1 MKLVSFSTADGK
13 IRPGSLL
20 EEAGLVVD
28 LTAAGFADTTAVL
41 SAGFT
46 SVAKPAAYPAYKLS
60 DVRLHAPI
68 ANPPRVFAIGLNYRE
83 HAIESKL
90 ALPKFPVVFF
100 KMSTAIVG
108 PGENIVLPKN
118 STQPDYEA
126 ELAFVIG
133 KGGYRIPASAWHE
146 HVYGYTI
153 VNDVSARDIQLS
165 TSQWSLAKS
174 FPTFCPMGPA
184 IVTIDEIADPHQLA
198 ISLSIDGEV
207 LQNSTTSEL
216 VFNIPGTRRVH
227 LLHHAPA
234 PWRRR
239 IHRHSI
245 RRRHGPHPA
254 TLAQT
259 WRICNRQ
266 RRRPRLSDQSRR
278 RRVIGSRNSI
288 AADSANPAIPTT
300 ATSCLWRGKAAP
312 GCTARTWACA
322 HRIPAGHDG

>member
-13 IRPGSLL
+13 IRPGSLI

-46 SVAKPAAYPAYKLS
+46 SVAKPAAYPAHKLS

-100 KMSTAIVG
+100 KMTTAVIG

-133 KGGYRIPASAWHE
+133 KGGYRIPASAWRE

-153 VNDVSARDIQLS
+153 VNDVSARDVQLS
-165 TSQWSLAKS
+165 TSQWSMAKS

-184 IVTIDEIADPHQLA
+184 IVTIDEIADPHKLV

-216 VFNIPGTRRVH
+216 VF
-227 LLHHAPA
+227 
-234 PWRRR
+234 
-239 IHRHSI
+239 
-245 RRRHGPHPA
+245 
-254 TLAQT
+254 
-259 WRICNRQ
+259 
-266 RRRPRLSDQSRR
+266 
-278 RRVIGSRNSI
+278 
-288 AADSANPAIPTT
+288 
-300 ATSCLWRGKAAP
+300 
-312 GCTARTWACA
+312 
-322 HRIPAGHDG
+322 RIPELVEYISSITPLLPGDVVSTGTPSGVGMGRTPQRWLKPGESVTVTVEGLGSLTNPVMAE